1 MKRLYYSNKTP
12 QRAAAVKG
20 LKAVGGAMRT
30 AVLAAAVSLSLV
42 GLGSASA
49 ATAAAVRIDTKIPP
63 QDLGSALKQFA
74 QFRDMQVLYF
84 SASVKELKSNGATGD
99 LTASETLDRLLSGT
113 GLTYRYVDGN
123 AVALLPA
130 SATGPQ
136 APESRAVTSE
146 KEGKSDSSNSFRLA
160 QENSAASEGAAPIAA
175 ARATPAVS
183 VGPAQRT
190 SELQT
195 VVVTAEKRSQNAQ
208 SVPISLSVL
217 TGTEIQQ
224 MGIKDVSDIAQLA
237 PGIAVQNTGPGENTI
252 VMRGVSSSAGVS
264 STTGVYYGEV
274 PVSLVRQVDMPL
286 FDLARVEVLRGPQ
299 GTLYGSGSMGGTIKY
314 VPNVPE
320 FNRFTTTV
328 GVGME
333 HIDGSYGLG
342 HKTYGV
348 VNIPLVDD
356 KLAARIMVF
365 SQSDKGYIDRYDVSQ
380 TNPVTGV
387 DTTIAPSRDVNSV
400 NWYGYQI
407 MLRYKPWNN
416 VTITPMFLSQKE
428 KAASLFVVDLP
439 QSDLAAGQLLQARDA
454 NSPHSNDANIANLTI
469 DATFGALDLVST
481 TSYLSLVSNENEDSA
496 ATQHVLMG
504 IAGPVVAFP
513 VWTWSKP
520 REFIEELRASVKLDA
535 FEGTLG
541 FYYNHTNT
549 LGGQNIPFPSQWL
562 TDYTS
567 LYGSVQA
574 ALGNPDYDI
583 HGTMYYGDDVSA
595 STERSVFGQGTY
607 HITDKLSATAGLR
620 AAYFDVSGSGFA
632 WGWANGPE
640 SHHDSSGSFHGISP
654 KYNIT
659 YDLTPDVMV
668 YSTVAKGF
676 RSGSSESPA
685 PVAVCG
691 EQLRD
696 ELGIQSS
703 PTVYSPDSLWS
714 YEVGAKTRAFH
725 RRMTLNGAAYYI
737 DWSNLQ
743 ERVALR
749 CGFPF
754 TGNYGKARVEG
765 AEAELTLL
773 PIDRLLLHSSVSYTE
788 ATLRSTTPGTS
799 GVAGDTLPDV
809 PKWTASI
816 SAEYRQPVTDDM
828 DGFVR
833 VEGSYQGME
842 FRNFPLSNGAYDPFR
857 VVPAYEFFNLRFG
870 VRRAGSKWDVTAY
883 VNNLTNKLA
892 QSGLRGSDTGA
903 DLDGTRPVAIV
914 QPRTF
919 GVETTWRFE

>member
-12 QRAAAVKG
+12 HRAAAVRG
-20 LKAVGGAMRT
+20 LKALGGAMRT

-42 GLGSASA
+42 GLGSARA
-49 ATAAAVRIDTKIPP
+49 ATAAAVRVDTNIPP
-63 QDLGSALKQFA
+63 QNLSSALKQFA

-99 LTASETLDRLLSGT
+99 LTASETLDRILSGT
-113 GLTYRYVDGN
+113 GLTYRYVDEN
-123 AVALLPA
+123 AVTLLPA
-130 SATGPQ
+130 SAKALH
-136 APESRAVTSE
+136 APPPRSGIDE
-146 KEGKSDSSNSFRLA
+146 KEGKSGSSGRFRLA
-160 QENSAASEGAAPIAA
+160 QESGAAGEGPASVAA
-175 ARATPAVS
+175 AP
-183 VGPAQRT
+183 VGPLQGP
-190 SELQT
+190 SQLQT
-195 VVVTAEKRSQNAQ
+195 VVVTAQKRSQNAQ

-217 TGTEIQQ
+217 TGADIQEQ
-224 MGIKDVSDIAQLA
+224 GIRDVSDIAQFA
-237 PGIAVQNTGPGENTI
+237 PGIAVQRTGPGENTV
-252 VMRGVSSSAGVS
+252 VMRGVASSAGVS

-274 PVSLVRQVDMPL
+274 PVSLLRQVDMPL

-328 GVGME
+328 GLGVE
-333 HIDGSYGLG
+333 HIDKSSGLG

-365 SQSDKGYIDRYDVSQ
+365 SQYDKGYIDRYDVSQ
-380 TNPVTGV
+380 TNPVTGI
-387 DTTIAPSRDVNSV
+387 DTTIPPSHGVNSAD
-400 NWYGYQI
+400 WYGYQI
-407 MLRYKPWNN
+407 QLKYKPWDN
-416 VTITPMFLSQKE
+416 VTILPMFLSQKNE
-428 KAASLFVVDLP
+428 AASLFVIDLP

-469 DATFGALDLVST
+469 DATFGAVDLVST
-481 TSYLSLVSNENEDSA
+481 TSYLSLTSNENEDSA

-504 IAGPVVAFP
+504 IDGPVVAFP

-520 REFIEELRASVKLDA
+520 SELIEELRASAKLGA

-541 FYYNHTNT
+541 VYYNHTRT
-549 LGGQNIPFPSQWL
+549 HSGQNIPFPQQWVA
-562 TDYTS
+562 DYTA

-583 HGTMYYGDDVSA
+583 HGTMYYGTDVSE

-607 HITDKLSATAGLR
+607 HITDKLSATVGVR

-640 SHHDSSGSFHGISP
+640 TTHDNGGTFHGISP
-654 KYNIT
+654 KYNLT
-659 YDLTPDVMV
+659 YDVTPNVMV

-703 PTVYSPDSLWS
+703 PTVYNPDSLWS
-714 YEVGAKTRAFH
+714 YEVGAKTQTFD

-743 ERVALR
+743 EEVALR

-773 PIDRLLLHSSVSYTE
+773 PIDRLLLHSSASYTE

-799 GVAGDTLPDV
+799 GVAGDPLPDV
-809 PKWTASI
+809 PKWTASV
-816 SAEYRQPVTDDM
+816 SAEYRQEIFENLN
-828 DGFVR
+828 GFVR
-833 VEGSYQGME
+833 LEGSYQGME

-857 VVPAYEFFNLRFG
+857 EVPAYTFFNLRFG
-870 VRRAGSKWDVTAY
+870 ARQAASKWEVTAY
-883 VNNLTNKLA
+883 VTNLTNKLA

-919 GVETTWRFE
+919 GVETTWRFD

>member
-1 MKRLYYSNKTP
+1 MKGLYYSNKTLH
-12 QRAAAVKG
+12 RAAAVRG
-20 LKAVGGAMRT
+20 LKAVGDAMRT
-30 AVLAAAVSLSLV
+30 AVLAATVCLSLV
-42 GLGSASA
+42 GLGSARA
-49 ATAAAVRIDTKIPP
+49 ATATAVRVDTKIPP
-63 QDLGSALKQFA
+63 QDLSSALKQFA

-84 SASVKELKSNGATGD
+84 SASVKDLSSNGASGD
-99 LTASETLDRLLSGT
+99 LTANETLDRLLSGT
-113 GLTYRYVDGN
+113 GLTYRYVDQN
-123 AVALLPA
+123 AVTLLPA
-130 SATGPQ
+130 SAKTPQ
-136 APESRAVTSE
+136 TAVSRSATNE
-146 KEGKSDSSNSFRLA
+146 KEGKNASSDRFRLA
-160 QENSAASEGAAPIAA
+160 QAVRPAGEVAAPLAA
-175 ARATPAVS
+175 APAS
-183 VGPAQRT
+183 PPEEHN
-190 SELQT
+190 ELQT
-195 VVVTAEKRSQNAQ
+195 VVVTAQKRSQNAQ
-208 SVPISLSVL
+208 AVPISLSVL
-217 TGTEIQQ
+217 TGADIQEQ
-224 MGIKDVSDIAQLA
+224 GIRDVSDIAQFA

-252 VMRGVSSSAGVS
+252 VMRGVASSAGVS

-314 VPNVPE
+314 VPNAPQ

-333 HIDGSYGLG
+333 HIEGSSGFG

-348 VNIPLVDD
+348 VNLPLIDD

-365 SQSDKGYIDRYDVSQ
+365 SQADKGYIDRYNISQ
-380 TNPVTGV
+380 TDPITGI
-387 DTTIAPSRDVNSV
+387 DTTIPPARDVNSV

-407 MLRYKPWNN
+407 MLKYKPWDN

-428 KAASLFVVDLP
+428 QAASLFVVDLP
-439 QSDLAAGQLLQARDA
+439 QSNLGAGQLLQARDD
-454 NSPHSNDANIANLTI
+454 NSPHSNDADIANLTI
-469 DATFGALDLVST
+469 DATFGAFDVVST
-481 TSYLSLVSNENEDSA
+481 TSYLSLASNEREDSA
-496 ATQHVLMG
+496 TTQHVLMG

-520 REFIEELRASVKLDA
+520 REFIEEFRVSAKLAS

-541 FYYNHTNT
+541 AYYNHTTT
-549 LGGQNIPFPSQWL
+549 LGGQNIPFPPEWV
-562 TDYTS
+562 TDYTA

-574 ALGNPDYDI
+574 ALDYPDYDI
-583 HGTMYYGDDVSA
+583 HGTMYYGVNSSE
-595 STERSVFGQGTY
+595 STERSVFGQATY

-620 AAYFDVSGSGFA
+620 AAFFDVSGMSHN

-640 SHHDSSGSFHGISP
+640 SMENNGGSFHGISP

-676 RSGSSESPA
+676 RSGSSESPS

-703 PTVYSPDSLWS
+703 PTVYTPDSLWS
-714 YEVGAKTRAFH
+714 YEVGAKTRAFD

-773 PIDRLLLHSSVSYTE
+773 PIDQLLLHSSASYTE
-788 ATLRSTTPGTS
+788 ATLRSSTPGTS
-799 GVAGDTLPDV
+799 GAAGDPLPDV
-809 PKWTASI
+809 PKWTASV
-816 SAEYRQPVTDDM
+816 SAEYRQSISDDLN
-828 DGFVR
+828 GFVR
-833 VEGSYQGME
+833 VEGSYQGAE

-857 VVPAYEFFNLRFG
+857 RVPAYEFFNLRFG
-870 VRRAGSKWDVTAY
+870 VRHPGNKWEVTAY
-883 VNNLTNKLA
+883 VNNLANKLA
-892 QSGLRGSDTGA
+892 ESGLRGSDTGA
-903 DLDGTRPVAIV
+903 DVDGTRPVAIV

-919 GVETTWRFE
+919 GVETVWRFD